1 MEKTNAMRILDRAKA
16 AYTVHSYEGTG
27 ALSGKEVAA
36 ALGQD
41 PARTF
46 KTLVTVGAPRKYYV
60 FVIPVAAELDLKKC
74 AAAAGEKS
82 VEMIPQKELFP
93 LTGYVHGGCSPF
105 GMKKQ
110 FPTFFHESVRGLDT
124 VMFSA
129 GKIGL
134 QIEMK
139 FSDLEKVIPVKTAYL
154 IREE

>member
-16 AYTVHSYEGTG
+16 AYTVHSYEGTD

-46 KTLVTVGAPRKYYV
+46 KTLVTAGAPRKYYV
-60 FVIPVAAELDLKKC
+60 FVIPVSAELDLKKC

-93 LTGYVHGGCSPF
+93 LTGYVHGGCSPL

-110 FPTFFHESVRGLDT
+110 FPTFFHESANSFDT

-139 FSDLEKVIPVKTAYL
+139 FSDLAKAMPVRTAFL